1 MGDGELTILGGGP
14 AGLAL
19 AFYAQRA
26 GLPFAL
32 YERAA
37 EPGGLCRTFR
47 WDGHAYDAGAHR
59 FHDSDAG
66 VTADVQTLLGD
77 ALATVEAPS
86 QILAGGRFIDF
97 PPTPINWLLGQGVAE
112 AGRVA
117 LDLWRARR
125 HPRPERTFEDHALNR
140 YGRRLGKPLLLD
152 YSEKLW
158 GLPAAQLA
166 PEVATRRLSGLSLG
180 ALVVELLRPNRKRAH
195 LDGSF
200 LYPRDG
206 YGAIAAAMTATLP
219 PARLHLRHEITGLVC
234 VRRRV
239 RAIVLADGTERAVA
253 GRLVSTLPLSLLVR
267 FLGNALPP
275 EVHRA
280 TARLRFRHV
289 RIVYLRLGT
298 SHVSRNATVYLPD
311 PALCVS
317 RVSEPKNRSA
327 AMAPAGE
334 TGLVAEVPCST
345 GDPLHTL
352 SDEALAA
359 RVVDELSASG
369 LIRRDV
375 VRGWRHHLLANAYP
389 VYGLDWSATVEYV
402 RAAVATIENV
412 GLLGRGGLFWYSHLH
427 DQMRLAKDWVAS
439 ATAAQQVAAHAQIG
453 GDAVPAAVGS

>member
-1 MGDGELTILGGGP
+1 MGLKDVTILGGGP

-19 AFYAQRA
+19 AWYAHRA

-32 YERAA
+32 FERAS

-47 WDGHAYDAGAHR
+47 WDTHRYDAGAHR
-59 FHDSDAG
+59 FHERD
-66 VTADVQTLLGD
+66 ADVTRDVRGLLGD
-77 ALATVEAPS
+77 GLATVEAPS
-86 QILAGGRFIDF
+86 QILTKGRFIDF
-97 PPTPINWLLGQGVAE
+97 PPTPLKWLLAQGLGE

-180 ALVVELLRPNRKRAH
+180 TLVLEVLRPKRKSAH

-200 LYPRDG
+200 LYPRNG
-206 YGAIAAAMTATLP
+206 YGAIAAAMTAALP
-219 PARLHLRHEITGLVC
+219 PARLHLGCEITGLVHAG
-234 VRRRV
+234 RRIE
-239 RAIVLADGTERAVA
+239 AIVLADGTERPVT

-267 FLGNALPP
+267 FLGDALPP
-275 EVHRA
+275 DVHRA

-289 RIVYLRLGT
+289 RIVYLRLAMPR
-298 SHVSRNATVYLPD
+298 VSTNATLYLPD

-327 AMAPAGE
+327 AMAPPNE
-334 TGLVAEVPCST
+334 TGLVVEVPCST
-345 GDPLHTL
+345 GDALHAL
-352 SDEALAA
+352 SDDDLAA
-359 RVVDELSASG
+359 RVVTELDGTG
-369 LIRRDV
+369 LVRRDV

-389 VYGLDWSATVEYV
+389 VYGLDWSATATYV
-402 RAAVATIENV
+402 RDAVATIENLE
-412 GLLGRGGLFWYSHLH
+412 LLGRGGLFWYSHLH
-427 DQMRLAKDWVAS
+427 DQMRLAKDFVTS
-439 ATAAQQVAAHAQIG
+439 ATAAQHLATHPQVG
-453 GDAVPAAVGS
+453 GEAVPEAPPP